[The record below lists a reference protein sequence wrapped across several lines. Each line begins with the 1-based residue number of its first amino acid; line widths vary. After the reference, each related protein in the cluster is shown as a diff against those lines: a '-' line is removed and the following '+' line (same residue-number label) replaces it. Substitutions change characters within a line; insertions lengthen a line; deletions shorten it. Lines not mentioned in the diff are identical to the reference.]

1 MFCCS
6 TCLIL
11 HLEHKEDLKE
21 ISEDE
26 ILKSLDLLENLAN
39 EAKVKLNDFV
49 IKVEQ
54 FKNSKIKSSDD
65 LNNLVK

>member
-1 MFCCS
+1 M
-6 TCLIL
+6 

-26 ILKSLDLLENLAN
+26 VLKSLDLLENLAN
-39 EAKVKLNDFV
+39 ESKEKIDDFV

-54 FKNSKIKSSDD
+54 FKNLKIKSSED

>member
-1 MFCCS
+1 M
-6 TCLIL
+6 

-26 ILKSLDLLENLAN
+26 VLKSLDLLETLAN
-39 EAKVKLNDFV
+39 EAKVKIDDFV

-54 FKNSKIKSSDD
+54 FKNLKIKSSED